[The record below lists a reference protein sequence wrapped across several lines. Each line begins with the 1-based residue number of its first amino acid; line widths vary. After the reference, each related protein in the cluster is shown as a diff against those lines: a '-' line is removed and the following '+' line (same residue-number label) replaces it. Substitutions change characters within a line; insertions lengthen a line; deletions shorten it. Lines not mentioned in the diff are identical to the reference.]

1 MITRFAPSPTG
12 PLHIGHAYSA
22 ILAHDMAKAAG
33 GQFLLR
39 MEDTDLE
46 RSRPEWDQLI
56 QDDLA
61 WLGLAWPSPILRQ
74 SEHLDRYDAALKQL
88 EAMDLLYPCRCT
100 RADIK
105 AAASAPQEGSVHG
118 PVYPGTCRGRLM
130 ADKGPGDAIR
140 LDMAKAVDHVD
151 ALTFF
156 ESGEAHRGTHTIDP
170 NDLVTKVGDIVLG
183 RKESG
188 IVAYF
193 MASALDDDHQ
203 NITDVVRGED
213 LFDFTGVQVLL
224 LTLLGLQV
232 PQYHHHRLIRDDDGK
247 RLAKRDD
254 ARAIRQY
261 REDGATPL
269 DIRRMVGID

>member
-22 ILAHDMAKAAG
+22 ILAYEMAMRAG
-33 GQFLLR
+33 GTFLLR

-46 RSRPEWDQLI
+46 RSRREWDQLI
-56 QDDLA
+56 QDDLH
-61 WLGLAWPSPILRQ
+61 WLGLSWPKPILRQ
-74 SEHLDRYDAALKQL
+74 SEHIERYDTALKQL

-118 PVYPGTCRGRLM
+118 PVYPGTCRGRSM
-130 ADKGPGDAIR
+130 ADKAPGDAIR
-140 LDMAKAVDHVD
+140 LDMSKAIER
-151 ALTFF
+151 AGPLTFI
-156 ESGEAHRGTHTIDP
+156 ETGQTHNGRHSIDLD
-170 NDLVTKVGDIVLG
+170 DLVKSVGDIVLG
-183 RKESG
+183 RRQSG

-193 MASALDDDHQ
+193 MASALDDDFQ
-203 NITDVVRGED
+203 GITDVVRGED
-213 LFDFTGVQVLL
+213 LFEFTGVQVLL
-224 LTLLGLQV
+224 LTLLGLSI
-232 PQYHHHRLIRDDDGK
+232 PRYHHHRLIRDDQGK

-261 REDGATPL
+261 REDGASPL
-269 DIRRMVGID
+269 DIRRMVGLV